1 LLKAVPGINAA
12 LKKKGHN
19 IDDADMEDAPEVSA
33 KLKKTKKD
41 RKSSKANI
49 EATSD
54 EEEDD

>member
-1 LLKAVPGINAA
+1 
-12 LKKKGHN
+12 
-19 IDDADMEDAPEVSA
+19 MEDAPEVPA
-33 KLKKTKKD
+33 KMKKVKKE